1 MTLDVTADEPVLV
14 RVRYSSHWSLHRPG
28 CVRPSPE
35 GWTVVQLEQP
45 STVRLRPVLARSV
58 PLLGALDDC
67 AS

>member
-1 MTLDVTADEPVLV
+1 
-14 RVRYSSHWSLHRPG
+14 
-28 CVRPSPE
+28 
-35 GWTVVQLEQP
+35 VQLEQP